1 MNHAKGTDIA
11 RRASRLTLLPLLGA
25 LLAPGAAALPDD
37 QQQPIYIESDRAER
51 DGQKGIMVYEGDV
64 RLRQGSLNIRA
75 ERLVVH
81 TDANR
86 QVQRVLAEG
95 TPAHFE
101 QQPNEDDQPIAAQAN
116 SIRYEVDREQLE
128 LLTNA
133 RIEQGS
139 ATMSGNRI
147 DYDMASEILKAEGD
161 TETDRPRIEMVLP
174 PQSDRPEQD

>member
-1 MNHAKGTDIA
+1 MNHAKGTKIA
-11 RRASRLTLLPLLGA
+11 RRASRLALLPLLGA
-25 LLAPGAAALPDD
+25 LLAPGAIALPDD
-37 QQQPIYIESDRAER
+37 RQQPIYIESDRAER
-51 DGQKGIMVYEGDV
+51 DGQQGIMIYEGDV
-64 RLRQGSLNIRA
+64 RLSQGSLKIRA

-81 TDANR
+81 TNADR

-101 QQPNEDDQPIAAQAN
+101 QQPEADDQPIAAQAN
-116 SIRYEVDREQLE
+116 TIRYEVDREQLE

-133 RIEQGS
+133 WIEQGS

-147 DYDMASEILKAEGD
+147 DYDLASEILKAEGD
-161 TETDRPRIEMVLP
+161 TDTEQPRIQMVLP

>member
-1 MNHAKGTDIA
+1 MNHPKGTDIV
-11 RRASRLTLLPLLGA
+11 RRARHLALLTLLGA
-25 LLAPGAAALPDD
+25 LLAPAVAALPDD

-51 DGQKGIMVYEGDV
+51 DGQKGIMLYEGDV

-81 TDANR
+81 TDTNQ
-86 QVQRVLAEG
+86 QVQRVVAEG

-101 QQPNEDDQPIAAQAN
+101 QQPDVDDQPVAAQAHT
-116 SIRYEVDREQLE
+116 IRYDVASEHLE

-161 TETDRPRIEMVLP
+161 TDTDRPRIEMVLP
-174 PQSDRPEQD
+174 PQSDRAEQD